1 MKGIFAELKDK
12 NNVKLGVTI
21 AFSSCL
27 VYSIAAFYIIHIALY
42 VFWSLGFSPKYLS
55 GTEIDVT
62 CSSSNPIFS
71 ETLRESIA
79 QQRFGLTTAT
89 QGYFIHG

>member
-42 VFWSLGFSPKYLS
+42 VF
-55 GTEIDVT
+55 
-62 CSSSNPIFS
+62 
-71 ETLRESIA
+71 
-79 QQRFGLTTAT
+79 
-89 QGYFIHG
+89 